1 MTDPKP
7 SADPSAAARIGGL
20 ALIAAAVLFIAA
32 FSFLAGTFDYPDVL
46 DRGPAEVLPRLLAL
60 GATGRAVWAIYG
72 LLPLLL
78 VPAGVGVARAFRRSA
93 PGASTAALVF
103 AAISALTM
111 MLGLLRWPSIQW
123 EIAQAWVAA
132 PEGGT
137 EHTGMTALFHG
148 LNTYLGVF
156 IGEFV
161 GELTLNLFFSLT
173 AWAMWRTPRAAGLR
187 PFAWIGFVAAAS
199 GAIAMFRNATAL
211 VAPVAAVNDYVLPL
225 ALIGLGVGLMRAPSE
240 ARD

>member
-1 MTDPKP
+1 MTDPE
-7 SADPSAAARIGGL
+7 PSAAARIGGL
-20 ALIAAAVLFIAA
+20 SLIAAAVLFIAA
-32 FSFLAGTFDYPDVL
+32 FSYLARTFDYPDVL
-46 DRGPAEVLPRLLAL
+46 DRGAAEVLPRLLAL
-60 GATGRAVWAIYG
+60 GAAGRAVWAIYG

-123 EIAQAWVAA
+123 EIAQAWVVA

-137 EHTGMTALFHG
+137 ERASLAAVFDG
-148 LNTYLGVF
+148 LNLYLGVF

-161 GELTLNLFFSLT
+161 GELALNLFFALT
-173 AWAMWRTPRAAGLR
+173 AWAMWRTPRTAGLR
-187 PFAWIGFVAAAS
+187 PFAWIGFVAAVS
-199 GAIAMFRNATAL
+199 GAIAMFRNATSL
-211 VAPVAAVNDYVLPL
+211 VAPVSAANDYVLPL

-240 ARD
+240 GRD